1 MALAKHY
8 KKDKMEEKKKL
19 TIKERWNKAMTADN
33 IVDLSVDIF
42 LIVFDVLSSPILI
55 VMRIIRWLLNK
66 FVNKHIKG
74 FVKKIV
80 HWFIDH
86 RKIRLERGQ
95 NIFRY
100 YWYLWILSPIILLA
114 IIFGVALLTGF
125 LEGLKSVG

>member
-55 VMRIIRWLLNK
+55 VMRVIRWLLNK

-74 FVKKIV
+74 FIKKIV
-80 HWFIDH
+80 HWFIDN
-86 RKIRLERGQ
+86 RKIRLEKGQ

-100 YWYLWILSPIILLA
+100 YWYLWLLSPVILLA

>member
-1 MALAKHY
+1 
-8 KKDKMEEKKKL
+8 MEEKKKL
-19 TIKERWNKAMTADN
+19 TLKERWKKATTADN

-55 VMRIIRWLLNK
+55 VMRVIRWLLNK

-74 FVKKIV
+74 FIKKIV
-80 HWFIDH
+80 HWFIDN
-86 RKIRLERGQ
+86 RKIRLEKGQ

-100 YWYLWILSPIILLA
+100 YWYLWVLSPVILLA